1 MIVDMKDTYLR
12 VLRYLDS
19 EMEDDE
25 AFAWILRETAA
36 RGIPEIQITPVQG
49 RFLRL
54 LVQLLGARRIL
65 EIGTLSGYSAVWMAP
80 ALPPDG
86 KLITLEA
93 NPRHAA
99 LARESFRRAGVAER
113 IDMRVGPALDALR
126 DLRLDA
132 PLDMVFIDADKGNN
146 RGYFEWALA
155 HVRRGGLIVVDN
167 VLVNGRVDL
176 SGEAGAYCRSIAAFN
191 AWVLERYR
199 DQTTIIPFYKPDEDN
214 LDGIMI
220 VRVS

>member
-1 MIVDMKDTYLR
+1 VIVDMKATYLR
-12 VLRYLDS
+12 VLSYLES
-19 EMEDDE
+19 EMEDDDV
-25 AFAWILRETAA
+25 FAWILRETAA

-49 RFLRL
+49 RLLRL

-65 EIGTLSGYSAVWMAP
+65 EIGALSGYSGLWMAR

-93 NPRHAA
+93 NPRHAD
-99 LARESFRRAGVAER
+99 LARESFGRGGVTDR
-113 IDMRVGPALDALR
+113 VDIRVGPALETLKSVV
-126 DLRLDA
+126 LDA

-146 RGYFEWALA
+146 RSYFEWALP
-155 HVRRGGLIVVDN
+155 HVRSGGLILVDN
-167 VLVNGRVDL
+167 VLFNGRVDL
-176 SGEAGAYCRSIAAFN
+176 SDEAGAYCRSIAAFN

-199 DQTTIIPFYKPDEDN
+199 DQTTIIPFYKADEDN

-220 VRVS
+220 VRVP